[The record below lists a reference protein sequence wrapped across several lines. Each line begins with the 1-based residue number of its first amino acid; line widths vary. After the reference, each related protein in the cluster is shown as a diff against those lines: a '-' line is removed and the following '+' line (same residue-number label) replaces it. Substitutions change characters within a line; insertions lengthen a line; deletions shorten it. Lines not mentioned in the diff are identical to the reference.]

1 MPHFKRGSFLKFSSF
16 MALLISVSLSL
27 PLSAEESPL
36 GNSIDSA
43 LKTTKAEA
51 EDLTKLAQ
59 EKLKAGTE
67 EVKKVTE
74 QVETSLKEGVEKAK
88 ETAEDLKGKA
98 AQVLKEGEDKLQM
111 LLDFGDEKSLTEAK
125 NYVMTKMKG
134 IPQEEA
140 VAKLLKRGV
149 KGLGP
154 WIAQKKVEAG
164 SKLKMKMAYLSRYV
178 DEPAI
183 ANTLKKWL
191 KEDADPLVQEYCARA
206 LGYQSSDGVLE
217 VLKEKAK
224 NSELSK
230 YVQNAVQTSIAMLE
244 PPKVEDASTNLAP
257 APALPS
263 LPPAAK

>member
-1 MPHFKRGSFLKFSSF
+1 MVLC
-16 MALLISVSLSL
+16 
-27 PLSAEESPL
+27 LSAGLSQ
-36 GNSIDSA
+36 SILAEDST
-43 LKTTKAEA
+43 LSKTVDSTVQTVKTEA

-67 EVKKVTE
+67 ETKKVVQ
-74 QVETSLKEGVEKAK
+74 QVETSVKAGIEKAQ
-88 ETAEDLKGKA
+88 ETADDLKGKA

-111 LLDFGDEKSLTEAK
+111 LLDFGDEKSLNEAK
-125 NYVMTKMKG
+125 DYVLSKLKG
-134 IPQEEA
+134 VDQEEA
-140 VAKLLKRGV
+140 IAKLLKRGV

-154 WIAQKKVEAG
+154 WIQQKKMEAG

-191 KEDADPLVQEYCARA
+191 KEDKDPLVQEYCAKA
-206 LGYQSSDGVLE
+206 LGYQSSEGVLE

-230 YVQNAVQTSIAMLE
+230 YVKSALDSSIAMLE
-244 PPKVEDASTNLAP
+244 PPASEETSTNLS
-257 APALPS
+257 PALPT
-263 LPPAAK
+263 LPPVSK